1 MIQDIFPHV
10 FHNEFEIKTPK
21 PDSYFLYFQDGRL
34 LLDHKKSRKI
44 PQFEALK
51 GFGEKAM
58 ASSDYLFS
66 IDQMDFFL

>member
-34 LLDHKKSRKI
+34 LLIIKNREKSLN
-44 PQFEALK
+44 LK
-51 GFGEKAM
+51 P
-58 ASSDYLFS
+58 
-66 IDQMDFFL
+66 